1 MQNQSNSQNNSMEKS
16 NLSDVCSDVSDLY
29 QFMEDIDEDLILDTV
44 SSPEVCPTS
53 VAQNSQTKDNRAPP
67 SIYLNIDDNLD

>member
-29 QFMEDIDEDLILDTV
+29 QFMEDIDEDLILDTN
-44 SSPEVCPTS
+44 SSPEECPTS
-53 VAQNSQTKDNRAPP
+53 ISQNSHTKDNRAPP
-67 SIYLNIDDNLD
+67 SIRLNIDENLD